1 MATKLTCPRC
11 SSEIEVSDVMQEQ
24 ISVRIRSEME
34 SELQKGR
41 DEVLSIRQSLEKQQL
56 HLEESRATVDLQVSQ
71 KLAVAKQNL
80 EASAIVKAREH
91 LAVELSDRS
100 TEVQELK
107 KQLKETQDAELHL
120 RKRERDLIEKTQSHE
135 LEMARAIDAQ
145 REQIRDETSSQ
156 LTAAHQ
162 LKEAEKEKQ
171 ISDLRKQIDELKRKA
186 EQGSQQTQGEVQELA
201 LENLLQSLFPHDSI
215 EPVAKGVFGGDVLHE
230 IFDTNGLNCG
240 SILWESKRTKH
251 WSHGWLAKLRDDQ
264 RSAHASIAVLVS
276 DVLPEGMRY
285 FGLSESVW
293 VCNWLCAGG
302 LATALRAGLIEAG
315 KSRLATQGRH
325 EKMQMVYDY
334 LSGQEF
340 RHRISGVVEAF
351 VTMKSDLDSE
361 KRSITRIWAKRERQ
375 LERALAN
382 TSGFYGDLQGIIGG
396 SMSEIEGLQLPR
408 LESNAESFDDD
419 PDAFIHSAQ

>member
-1 MATKLTCPRC
+1 
-11 SSEIEVSDVMQEQ
+11 MQEQ

-201 LENLLQSLFPHDSI
+201 LENLLQSLFPHYSI
-215 EPVAKGVFGGDVLHE
+215 
-230 IFDTNGLNCG
+230 
-240 SILWESKRTKH
+240 
-251 WSHGWLAKLRDDQ
+251 
-264 RSAHASIAVLVS
+264 
-276 DVLPEGMRY
+276 
-285 FGLSESVW
+285 
-293 VCNWLCAGG
+293 
-302 LATALRAGLIEAG
+302 
-315 KSRLATQGRH
+315 
-325 EKMQMVYDY
+325 
-334 LSGQEF
+334 
-340 RHRISGVVEAF
+340 
-351 VTMKSDLDSE
+351 
-361 KRSITRIWAKRERQ
+361 
-375 LERALAN
+375 
-382 TSGFYGDLQGIIGG
+382 
-396 SMSEIEGLQLPR
+396 
-408 LESNAESFDDD
+408 
-419 PDAFIHSAQ
+419 